1 MKFTIFFKDGLARCG
16 QLTFPKNLTVKTPVF
31 MPVGTYGTV
40 KTMSV
45 DDLKNV
51 GSEIILGNTLHL
63 YFRPGQEIIKLYSGL
78 HEFIN
83 WKRPILTD
91 SGGYQVFSLRKIAKI
106 SEQGVL
112 FTNPK
117 NGRRILLTPEK
128 SMEIQYDLKS
138 NIVMCFDECL
148 PYSSLSWKESK
159 NSMERSL
166 RWAKR
171 SKESFLLLKNKNS
184 LFGIIHGGTYLDLRN
199 FSLKELKKINFD
211 GYALG
216 GLAVGESKKVLFK
229 LLEKIVPKMPNSKPR
244 YLMGVGTPWDL
255 IQAVQFGIDMFDC
268 VLPTR
273 NARNGYLFVINGII
287 RIRNSK
293 YKFDTR
299 SLDQSCKCYTCK
311 NFTRSYLHHL
321 DKCNETLGIRLNT
334 IHNLF
339 YYHTL
344 MSNIQNAIKKKQ
356 LSDFALNFYENFFK
370 KSKKN

>member
-16 QLTFPKNLTVKTPVF
+16 QLEFPKNLTVKTPVF

-63 YFRPGQEIIKLYSGL
+63 YFSPGQEIIKLYSGL

-83 WKRPILTD
+83 WNRPILTD
-91 SGGYQVFSLRKIAKI
+91 SGGYQVFSLRKISKI
-106 SEQGVL
+106 SEKGVL
-112 FTNPK
+112 FSNPK
-117 NGRRILLTPEK
+117 NGRKILLTPEK

-159 NSMERSL
+159 DSMERSL

-171 SKESFLLLKNKNS
+171 SKKSFLLLKNKNS

-255 IQAVQFGIDMFDC
+255 IQAVQCGIDMFDC

-273 NARNGYLFVINGII
+273 NARNGHLFVINGII

-344 MSNIQNAIKKKQ
+344 MSNIQNAIKKNK

-370 KSKKN
+370 KGKKN

>member
-1 MKFTIFFKDGLARCG
+1 MKFKISFKDGFARCG
-16 QLTFPKNLTVKTPVF
+16 ELEFSNNLIVKTPVF

-40 KTMSV
+40 KSMSV

-51 GSEIILGNTLHL
+51 GSKIILGNTLHL
-63 YFRPGQEIIKLYSGL
+63 HFRPGEEIIKLFSGL
-78 HEFIN
+78 HKFIN
-83 WKRPILTD
+83 WNGPILTD
-91 SGGYQVFSLRKIAKI
+91 SGGYQVFSLRKTSKI
-106 SEQGVL
+106 TEEGVL
-112 FTNPK
+112 FINPK
-117 NGRRILLTPEK
+117 SGKKTLLTPEK
-128 SMEIQYDLKS
+128 SMKIQYDLGS

-148 PYSSLSWKESK
+148 PYSSLSWKKSK
-159 NSMERSL
+159 KSMERSL
-166 RWAKR
+166 RWSKR
-171 SKESFLLLKNKNS
+171 SKESFFLLKNKNS
-184 LFGIIHGGTYLDLRN
+184 LFGIIHGGIYSDLRE
-199 FSLKELKKINFD
+199 FSLKELKKLDFD

-216 GLAVGESKKVLFK
+216 GLAVGESKNVLFE
-229 LLEKIVPKMPNSKPR
+229 LLEQIVPKMPNLKPR

-255 IQAVQFGIDMFDC
+255 IQSVRFGIDMFDC

-273 NARNGYLFVINGII
+273 NARNGYLFVFNGII

-299 SLDQSCKCYTCK
+299 NLDKFCKCYTCK

-344 MSNIQNAIKKKQ
+344 MSNIRDAIKKSQ
-356 LSDFALNFYENFFK
+356 LDNFALNFYKNFFGK
-370 KSKKN
+370 D